1 MIASEGFL
9 AGYAFAWFLAI
20 SLLNFMTAT
29 FYILSQGD
37 EFPLL
42 ATVVALDLYQC
53 LLINSAWVAAIAD
66 QLRKSNMRW

>member
-37 EFPLL
+37 EFLFWL
-42 ATVVALDLYQC
+42 QLWHWIC
-53 LLINSAWVAAIAD
+53 ISAY
-66 QLRKSNMRW
+66 